1 MLSWAV
7 KLLNRVY
14 MIYFHLYKF
23 TCACMENVVL
33 SISHTLEKSS
43 TFQFEYTNV

>member
-23 TCACMENVVL
+23 TCAYMENVVL
-33 SISHTLEKSS
+33 SIFHALEKSS